1 MAITASIALGAATV
15 PTLQQVSALLTVS
28 NSGGSAVL
36 VSAVVPTY
44 VVSGGTQVPGA
55 INMGLPNTGPGQN
68 VTVPAGGALTTLGWS
83 LVPMAPNVGVYNAN
97 PFPSA
102 GVGGVPIVPLQ
113 PESQPA
119 QQVYSIGALV
129 YTTDGAVT
137 TATPATLTVNS
148 AKVT

>member
-1 MAITASIALGAATV
+1 MAITASIALGSATV
-15 PTLQQVSALLTVS
+15 TTLTQVSALLTVS

-36 VSAVVPTY
+36 VSAVVPTC
-44 VVSGGTQVPGA
+44 VVNGSTQVPGA
-55 INMGLPNTGPGQN
+55 INMGLPNMGPGQN
-68 VTVPAGGALTTLGWS
+68 VTVPAGGNVVLNWS

-97 PFPSA
+97 PYPSA
-102 GVGGVPIVPLQ
+102 GVGGVAIVPLQ

-137 TATPATLTVNS
+137 TATPAVLTVNS
-148 AKVT
+148 LKVT